1 VSDTGIG
8 ISPEDLERIFE
19 DFIQVES
26 HLQKRFKGTGLG
38 LPLSRKLTEL
48 LGGSISVTSTP
59 GVGSTFSASLPL
71 VYPQTPE
78 APETSSIPPRQ
89 WQPDSQ
95 RSPLL
100 VVEDNPET
108 ILTYEKYCESSTYQL
123 IPAQTLEQAYQV
135 LTQVQPTAVILDILL
150 DGENTWEFLT
160 RLKQSSAT
168 QHIPVLVI
176 SAFDHE
182 KQAKAL
188 GADAFLVKPVDRLL
202 LLNRLNTLVKHN
214 QQQKLLLIDD
224 DLVARY
230 LLKQLLSHT
239 PLNILEAADA
249 QEGMRLAYAEQPQA
263 IVLDLVMP
271 DTSGLEVLEQLKRD
285 PLTHSIPVIINTSQ
299 QLAAE
304 ERQLLATQT
313 VAILSK
319 ENPSEETAIANLRE
333 ALMKAG
339 VALEA
344 GGAEHD

>member
-1 VSDTGIG
+1 
-8 ISPEDLERIFE
+8 
-19 DFIQVES
+19 
-26 HLQKRFKGTGLG
+26 
-38 LPLSRKLTEL
+38 
-48 LGGSISVTSTP
+48 
-59 GVGSTFSASLPL
+59 
-71 VYPQTPE
+71 
-78 APETSSIPPRQ
+78 
-89 WQPDSQ
+89 
-95 RSPLL
+95 
-100 VVEDNPET
+100 
-108 ILTYEKYCESSTYQL
+108 
-123 IPAQTLEQAYQV
+123 
-135 LTQVQPTAVILDILL
+135 
-150 DGENTWEFLT
+150 
-160 RLKQSSAT
+160 
-168 QHIPVLVI
+168 
-176 SAFDHE
+176 
-182 KQAKAL
+182 
-188 GADAFLVKPVDRLL
+188 FLVKPVDRLL

-239 PLNILEAADA
+239 PFNILEAADA

-263 IVLDLVMP
+263 IILDLVMP
-271 DTSGLEVLEQLKRD
+271 DTSGIEVLEQLKRD